1 MKMYYTGEKGPG
13 CEVDI
18 EFEPEEHE
26 TPEEA
31 AKGLYKAIVKS
42 LSEKEE
48 FDDYPM
54 DEMKLWSP
62 ERTKRY
68 SGIEAWS
75 IVWEGGLYEWGI
87 GTSMVAH
94 GKGWWTEPY
103 YSFDMH
109 FYPR

>member
-13 CEVDI
+13 CEIDI

-48 FDDYPM
+48 FDD
-54 DEMKLWSP
+54 
-62 ERTKRY
+62 
-68 SGIEAWS
+68 
-75 IVWEGGLYEWGI
+75 
-87 GTSMVAH
+87 
-94 GKGWWTEPY
+94 
-103 YSFDMH
+103 
-109 FYPR
+109 